1 MTNIKKATLAAIII
15 LVTIIGICIAS
26 FATNKGTIQKEA
38 KLRKQAS
45 NDSTVLEI
53 IPKKEEVE
61 ILDKVGDW
69 YQVRYNKIKGYVAK
83 DFLEVIEE
91 SDTKEQNEDTQ
102 NNESKTKVIKKGETF
117 KIEKEAKIYVRPLIN
132 SKVIKTIEKDKTV
145 NVIEIRNNWAY
156 INIDDVSGWVSLTS
170 IGAIL
175 PNEESGNENNEL
187 NTNNNQNENN
197 NQPENNNNES
207 NKQEENNNENSN
219 NKTESS
225 NNENNKKEELNKTAY
240 VVTTGINFREE
251 PNTDSKVL
259 KVFAQNAK
267 ITILEEI
274 GDWYKIKHNDQIGY
288 VLKSYVSSKKTETTS
303 RSSIDRTSS
312 VENKTQDQA
321 KEENKSTTSSS
332 SNKGQEVANYVKQF
346 IGYRYVYGGSTPKGG
361 FDCSGLTMYVY
372 KQFGVSLSHSATAQS
387 KQGTK
392 VSKSDLQPGDLVFF
406 SNYKTGKGIG
416 HVGIYIGNNQFV
428 HASTEK
434 TGVITSSITSGS
446 YSRRYVTA
454 TRMF

>member
-15 LVTIIGICIAS
+15 LVTVIGICIAS

-38 KLRKQAS
+38 KLRKTAS
-45 NDSTVLEI
+45 NDSIVLEI

-61 ILDKVGDW
+61 VLAEDGDW
-69 YQVRYNKIKGYVAK
+69 YQVRYNKIKGYVQK
-83 DFLEVIEE
+83 DFLEVIKENDNKE
-91 SDTKEQNEDTQ
+91 DNNNTQSNQKQTKE
-102 NNESKTKVIKKGETF
+102 IKKGETF
-117 KIEKEAKIYVRPLIN
+117 KIENESKIYIRPLIN
-132 SKVIKTIEKDKTV
+132 SKVIKTIEKDKTI
-145 NVIEIRNNWAY
+145 NIIEIRNNWAY
-156 INIDDVSGWVSLTS
+156 VSIDDISGWVSLTS

-175 PNEESGNENNEL
+175 PNEVENNQTE
-187 NTNNNQNENN
+187 NNDKPEETKNNQTENSNQSQNNNNENN
-197 NQPENNNNES
+197 NKDNQ
-207 NKQEENNNENSN
+207 
-219 NKTESS
+219 
-225 NNENNKKEELNKTAY
+225 KEELNKTAY
-240 VVTTGINFREE
+240 ISTSGINFREE

-259 KVFAQNAK
+259 KVFIQNAK
-267 ITILEEI
+267 ITILEET

-288 VLKSYVSSKKTETTS
+288 VIKTYVSDKKTDTISRSSVSRTENSTNKTETET
-303 RSSIDRTSS
+303 
-312 VENKTQDQA
+312 
-321 KEENKSTTSSS
+321 KEETKTSTQNSET
-332 SNKGQEVANYVKQF
+332 KGQEVANYVKQF
-346 IGYRYVYGGSTPKGG
+346 VGYRYVYGGSTPKGG

-392 VSKSDLQPGDLVFF
+392 VSKSNLQPGDLVFF